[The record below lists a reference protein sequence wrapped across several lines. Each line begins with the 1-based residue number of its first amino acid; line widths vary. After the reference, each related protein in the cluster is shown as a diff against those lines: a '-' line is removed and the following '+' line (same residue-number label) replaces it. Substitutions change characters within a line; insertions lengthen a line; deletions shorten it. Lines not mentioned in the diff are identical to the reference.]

1 MRDVKKVTNIALLT
15 AMALAISLIEHMIP
29 IPVPIPGAKLGF
41 SNMIIL
47 ITLYF
52 YGFGSAF
59 VVGVLK
65 SFLLMLITGSVTA
78 FFYSLSGAVFS
89 IIAMGIGL
97 KLLSKYATF
106 IGISEIG
113 AFFHNFGQ
121 ILVAT
126 IIMNN
131 IKMYIYFPALVMMG
145 IFTSFFVGLSVN
157 YVVSHMER
165 LNVGDVNN
173 EKNHGFRGK

>member
-1 MRDVKKVTNIALLT
+1 MTDIKKITNISLLT

-41 SNMIIL
+41 SNMVIL

-59 VVGVLK
+59 IVGVLK
-65 SFLLMLITGSVTA
+65 SFLLMLITGSVSA
-78 FFYSLSGAVFS
+78 FFYSLAGAVFS
-89 IIAMGIGL
+89 IIAMGLAL
-97 KLLSKYATF
+97 KVFKDKASF

-157 YVVSHMER
+157 YVASHMER
-165 LNVGDVNN
+165 LNLGDVNN
-173 EKNHGFRGK
+173 EKNPRI